1 MRYIRQES
9 GDKWE
14 NVKTIEERENISLL
28 VANRCVDPAFE
39 SIAWAVI
46 ENDRV
51 YGASYEDITV
61 VKEVGE
67 EIASSIAEYGKG
79 QLAIFAEEKIQI
91 RDFENIEKTF
101 EARTGTNRIASSVDK
116 IIMLK

>member
-1 MRYIRQES
+1 MSYIREES
-9 GDKWE
+9 GEKWE
-14 NVKTIEERENISLL
+14 NVKTIEERENITSL
-28 VANRCVDPAFE
+28 VANRCVDPEFE

-61 VKEVGE
+61 VKEIGE
-67 EIASSIAEYGKG
+67 EMASSIAEYGKG
-79 QLAIFAEEKIQI
+79 QIAILAEERIQI

-101 EARTGTNRIASSVDK
+101 DTRTGTNCIASSMDK